1 MRMFR
6 LGSSLR
12 QVALAAGIITF
23 AACSGASHSSTPT
36 QPEATP
42 SAITGASISGQVTT
56 SGAPASGIEVHVDGS
71 AASARTDSSGSFS
84 LAGVPT
90 GDEVLRFQTSQ
101 SSSAVSIPKVQP
113 SETIQ
118 MSVAISGST
127 ATIESMSRSSQTSS
141 NQPSDPSGD
150 PTGTEPTSPPASGP
164 LTMSLAPSEMET
176 CGGNNHGNFTVFVR
190 GTGFDQI
197 DTTSLTLS
205 GDDTTATPITPDK
218 VSIEGDHLKAQ
229 FKQSAVF
236 ALLLQPLTAG
246 ETRVLTLNYVD
257 TSAVAGT
264 LTADLT
270 ISDCTDTES
279 TPPSGPLAM
288 SISPTTVES
297 CGATGDEFE
306 VVVSGTGSDQIDP
319 SSLTLSGDDASATPI
334 SPVKAKFDDGQLE
347 AEFNASDVYGLLLQP
362 LTSGETRV
370 LTLNYLDTSSVAGSL
385 TANLTITDCTTSGST
400 GD

>member
-1 MRMFR
+1 VQ
-6 LGSSLR
+6 SL
-12 QVALAAGIITF
+12 I
-23 AACSGASHSSTPT
+23 
-36 QPEATP
+36 
-42 SAITGASISGQVTT
+42 
-56 SGAPASGIEVHVDGS
+56 
-71 AASARTDSSGSFS
+71 
-84 LAGVPT
+84 
-90 GDEVLRFQTSQ
+90 
-101 SSSAVSIPKVQP
+101 
-113 SETIQ
+113 
-118 MSVAISGST
+118 
-127 ATIESMSRSSQTSS
+127 
-141 NQPSDPSGD
+141 
-150 PTGTEPTSPPASGP
+150 
-164 LTMSLAPSEMET
+164 
-176 CGGNNHGNFTVFVR
+176 
-190 GTGFDQI
+190 
-197 DTTSLTLS
+197 
-205 GDDTTATPITPDK
+205 
-218 VSIEGDHLKAQ
+218 
-229 FKQSAVF
+229 
-236 ALLLQPLTAG
+236 
-246 ETRVLTLNYVD
+246 
-257 TSAVAGT
+257 AVAGT